1 MTRSPDE
8 QAFLDTYNPTSFDRP
23 SVTVDVVLLTV
34 LGGELHTLLIRR
46 DEHPFKGAWSLPG
59 GFVRMAEALDE
70 AAARVLH
77 DKVHLQGVYAE
88 QLYTF
93 GAPNRD
99 PRTRVLS
106 VAYVALVDAARL
118 QHVQNDAIRLAPLRV
133 EWEGETGGSASAS
146 WNGQVLPLSFDH
158 ADILGL
164 AVKRLRGKL
173 DYAPVGFELLPER
186 FTLRDLQTVH
196 ETILGRKLNKDSFR
210 RRMLASG
217 RLKSVG
223 AREEDTGHRPAAL
236 FTFERSA

>member
-8 QAFLDTYNPTSFDRP
+8 QAFLDAYDPTAFERP

-34 LGGELHTLLIRR
+34 LDGDLHVLLIRR
-46 DEHPFKGAWSLPG
+46 DEHPCKGCWSLPG
-59 GFVRMAEALDE
+59 GFIRMTESLDE
-70 AAARVLH
+70 AAARVLN
-77 DKVHLQGVYAE
+77 DKAHLQGVYAE

-93 GAPNRD
+93 GAPRRD

-106 VAYVALVDAARL
+106 VAYVALVNAARL
-118 QHVQNDAIRLAPLRV
+118 RPVEDDRIRLALLHV
-133 EWEGETGGSASAS
+133 DWQGETGGPASAS
-146 WNGQVLPLSFDH
+146 WHGQLLALAFDH

-186 FTLRDLQTVH
+186 FTLRDLQSVH

-217 RLKSVG
+217 RLSAVG
-223 AREEDTGHRPAAL
+223 EREEDADHRPAAL
-236 FTFERSA
+236 YTFERSA

>member
-8 QAFLDTYNPTSFDRP
+8 QAFLDAYDPSAFDRP
-23 SVTVDVVLLTV
+23 SVTVDVVLLTA
-34 LGGELHTLLIRR
+34 LHGELHALLVRR

-59 GFVRMAEALDE
+59 GFIRMSEALDD

-77 DKVHLQGVYAE
+77 DKARLEGVYAE

-93 GAPNRD
+93 GTPNRD

-106 VAYVALVDAARL
+106 VAYVALVNAARL
-118 QHVQNDAIRLAPLRV
+118 QHVQSDAVRLAGLRV
-133 EWEGETGGSASAS
+133 EWEGEVGGPAFAT
-146 WNGQVLPLSFDH
+146 WNGAVLPLAFDH

-173 DYAPVGFELLPER
+173 GYAPVGFELLPTR

-217 RLKSVG
+217 QLEAVG
-223 AREEDTGHRPAAL
+223 EREEDKGHRPAAL
-236 FTFERSA
+236 YTFQRSA